1 MFELVLFLKMKVFL
15 MFSVC
20 LTVEGV
26 FYPTGSLIHVV
37 FLSPL
42 GPSWASS
49 AVCVCENVCVHPSY
63 LPAEACVCVPLQDA
77 CRSAPTLHDTPSAY
91 RRTSYLWFLI
101 SLLLF
106 NFLLVC
112 FTLSC
117 VFVTRPAHSWL
128 PHIPHSDVLP

>member
-63 LPAEACVCVPLQDA
+63 LPAEARVCVYPFKTHADQLQP
-77 CRSAPTLHDTPSAY
+77 SMIHPPPTGGHLTCG
-91 RRTSYLWFLI
+91 F
-101 SLLLF
+101 
-106 NFLLVC
+106 
-112 FTLSC
+112 
-117 VFVTRPAHSWL
+117 
-128 PHIPHSDVLP
+128 